1 MRLGPRA
8 VVFDIDGTLVD
19 NMSLHAEAFAA
30 FAQRH
35 GLPPLT
41 HEDRARLDGRRNSEI
56 FPILFN
62 RDVPRDEWLAYE
74 AEKEG
79 LYREISRGRLVPM
92 TGLLRLLARLTAE
105 AVPMALATSAPEP
118 NVVHTLNEIG
128 LAGAVRVTVNYKGSG
143 KVDGSHR
150 VWVWLFETPNIG
162 PGSMP
167 IAELSVE
174 KNGDVAT
181 FDADGNQVWIAVAYD
196 VNGVMTGNAPPAS
209 GSPIGIYSSSTGAP
223 EGVTPGA
230 KGAVTLTFDDSQ
242 RMP

>member
-128 LAGAVRVTVNYKGSG
+128 LAGAFEIIVRGDQVGRGKPAPDVFIEAGRRLGMAAADCLVFEDAPMGIVAAQAAAMPVVALTTSFSERHFAALQPPPTVTCA
-143 KVDGSHR
+143 D
-150 VWVWLFETPNIG
+150 
-162 PGSMP
+162 
-167 IAELSVE
+167 
-174 KNGDVAT
+174 
-181 FDADGNQVWIAVAYD
+181 FDAFLDRHFASPLRGRPVPID
-196 VNGVMTGNAPPAS
+196 RFIPPFAR
-209 GSPIGIYSSSTGAP
+209 
-223 EGVTPGA
+223 PG
-230 KGAVTLTFDDSQ
+230 
-242 RMP
+242 